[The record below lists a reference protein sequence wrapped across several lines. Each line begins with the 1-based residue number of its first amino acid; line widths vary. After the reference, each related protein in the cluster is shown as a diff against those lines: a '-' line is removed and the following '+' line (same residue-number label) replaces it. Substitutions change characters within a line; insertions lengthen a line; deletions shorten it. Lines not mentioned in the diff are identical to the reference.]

1 MLVVGPRFNHDRVGF
16 KSSVEAAANGPSD
29 LTPSIKVQGP
39 DWLDEFTGRLV
50 VQTRAFLGIAEYES
64 SDPNEEDD
72 SSEDDEEI
80 DEDDMDMDDEE

>member
-1 MLVVGPRFNHDRVGF
+1 MLVVGPRFSHDRAGF

-39 DWLDEFTGRLV
+39 NWLDEFTGRLV
-50 VQTRAFLGIAEYES
+50 VQTRAFLGIAESES
-64 SDPNEEDD
+64 SDSDSDQDD
-72 SSEDDEEI
+72 GDDEEI